1 MADLN
6 TALDTDDRV
15 LVVRRNSDG
24 VGEPGSI
31 DAVALQ
37 ESLQVVS
44 NATAHAPIADV
55 ATTGVYAD
63 DDDALVA
70 AINGILA
77 ILRTAGLLTP

>member
-6 TALDTDDRV
+6 TALDSNDRV
-15 LVVRRNSDG
+15 CVVRRNSDG

-31 DAVALQ
+31 TLAALQ
-37 ESLQVVS
+37 SGLAGFADP
-44 NATAHAPIADV
+44 ATAIADV
-55 ATTGVYAD
+55 ATSGVYAT

-77 ILRTAGLLTP
+77 ILRDAGLLAEA